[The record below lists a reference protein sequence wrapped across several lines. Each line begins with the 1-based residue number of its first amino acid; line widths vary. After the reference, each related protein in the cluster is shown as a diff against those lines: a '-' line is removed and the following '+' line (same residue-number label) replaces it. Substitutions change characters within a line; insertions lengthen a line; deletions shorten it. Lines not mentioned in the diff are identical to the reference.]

1 MLGEILPRSFLMVSF
16 YCKIS
21 FLTRKI
27 FCSFKSFCVGVN
39 KQDMTADL
47 NKNFRYIETL
57 SDEEIS
63 KGILGHLTNLMQK
76 KNNDPTYEL
85 PGLRQIKVTRW
96 HSDPLYLVSKIV
108 LLNDTKNVDNLNLVK
123 LGIKSLVLGS
133 ANFYLLPQL
142 PL

>member
-1 MLGEILPRSFLMVSF
+1 MLGEIFPSSFLMLSF

-21 FLTRKI
+21 FLARKI
-27 FCSFKSFCVGVN
+27 FCSFKSFCVGIS
-39 KQDMTADL
+39 KQDVTADL

-96 HSDPLYLVSKIV
+96 HNDPLYLVNKIV
-108 LLNDTKNVDNLNLVK
+108 
-123 LGIKSLVLGS
+123 
-133 ANFYLLPQL
+133 FFE
-142 PL
+142 